1 MKTWMR
7 RMVLMVVLL
16 PAVGLAQQ
24 KPAEAPPAAEPPPAA
39 ESAKSAS
46 AKQKPAED
54 QQGEKSIRKP
64 VQWPKTYDPRTLKPI
79 RLFMTREEVLALWG
93 EPEKYL
99 FSIVEFEPLR
109 VTRKYFSR
117 EEYAAAVR
125 AHGLP
130 WDVYYRKVGSL
141 PFEIQITY
149 GGDGRQDPEHPE
161 IRIFTIDYLM
171 PQPVPAFRLLQEL
184 PEVAE
189 LCRSGCGI
197 YGDSYTEVPHLV
209 VYPPIR
215 TLGQRIEASRMA
227 RLWMPEEYK
236 KRGQLAWTP
245 VLKLF
250 LQRRLLDEEQKA
262 EAVDWFETPIEAISF
277 ILERPVPMGNIFK
290 LGSFR
295 P

>member
-1 MKTWMR
+1 MQ
-7 RMVLMVVLL
+7 V
-16 PAVGLAQQ
+16 
-24 KPAEAPPAAEPPPAA
+24 EPTVWP
-39 ESAKSAS
+39 
-46 AKQKPAED
+46 
-54 QQGEKSIRKP
+54 EK
-64 VQWPKTYDPRTLKPI
+64 YDPRTLQPI
-79 RLFMTREEVLALWG
+79 RLFMTREEVHETWG

-197 YGDSYTEVPHLV
+197 YGDSYTEVPQFV

-215 TLGQRIEASRMA
+215 TMSQRIEASRMA
-227 RLWMPEEYK
+227 GLLMLK
-236 KRGQLAWTP
+236 KGGRRLAWTP
-245 VLKLF
+245 VL
-250 LQRRLLDEEQKA
+250 RLLLPKA
-262 EAVDWFETPIEAISF
+262 IP
-277 ILERPVPMGNIFK
+277 
-290 LGSFR
+290 
-295 P
+295 